1 MVEEKHNA
9 QDMSEYN
16 SEIEQRLAQE
26 HRSHHIITH
35 WIACIMRRIFY

>member
-1 MVEEKHNA
+1 MVENRPDA

-16 SEIEQRLAQE
+16 SEIERRKTLE
-26 HRSHHIITH
+26 HRSHHIISH